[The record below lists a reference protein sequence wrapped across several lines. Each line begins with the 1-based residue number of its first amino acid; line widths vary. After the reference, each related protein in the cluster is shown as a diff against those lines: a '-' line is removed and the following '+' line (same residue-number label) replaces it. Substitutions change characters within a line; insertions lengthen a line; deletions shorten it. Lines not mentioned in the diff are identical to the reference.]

1 MSGTRRLLVPLIAVA
16 LTLGLGACGC
26 GGDGNGGGGNGDTT
40 ATAPFP
46 AATLTLLRQRGNGL
60 EVLLVRRNPKTTFG
74 VDAGWG
80 FPTADQS
87 IRGGGEAARR
97 AAAAKLTE
105 LTGIAVNPDEL
116 VAYSRWIT
124 PRVPLFPSGVDTRFY
139 LARAPAHSR
148 PRPDGSQ
155 IVDAGWFEPQRALD
169 GQYADLPLDY
179 ATTQHLKS
187 LVGFA
192 TAADALESA
201 RRREVKPVELRVVGK
216 GRPAADRVAGPN
228 PLGSHCSPRLETSVA

>member
-1 MSGTRRLLVPLIAVA
+1 MSGTRRLLVPLITVA
-16 LTLGLGACGC
+16 LTLGLGACGF
-26 GGDGNGGGGNGDTT
+26 GGDDNGGGENGDTT
-40 ATAPFP
+40 ATAPLP

-60 EVLLVRRNPKTTFG
+60 EVLLVRRNPNTTFG

-80 FPTADQS
+80 FPGGS
-87 IRGGGEAARR
+87 VNSGSGGEAGRR

-124 PRVPLFPSGVDTRFY
+124 PSVPLFPSGVDTRFY
-139 LARAPAHSR
+139 LARGPAHSR
-148 PRPDGSQ
+148 PRPDRSQ
-155 IVDAGWFEPQRALD
+155 IVDAGWFEPQRALA

-187 LVGFA
+187 LAGFA
-192 TAADALESA
+192 TAADAIESA
-201 RRREVKPVELRVVGK
+201 RSREVKSVELRVVGK
-216 GRPAADRVAGPN
+216 GDQQRVVLPDKSLRPTP
-228 PLGSHCSPRLETSVA
+228 GSK

>member
-1 MSGTRRLLVPLIAVA
+1 MSAPRRLLVSVTAV
-16 LTLGLGACGC
+16 LLSLGLGACGC
-26 GGDGNGGGGNGDTT
+26 GGDSNGGSGHGETRATT
-40 ATAPFP
+40 PP
-46 AATLTLLRQRGNGL
+46 PVAALILVRRVKHAERGF

-80 FPTADQS
+80 FPTGTVNS
-87 IRGGGEAARR
+87 GRGEAARR

-105 LTGIAVNPDEL
+105 LTGITEKPNEL

-124 PRVPLFPSGVDTRFY
+124 PRVPLFPTGIDTRFY
-139 LARAPAHSR
+139 LARAPAHAR
-148 PRPDGSQ
+148 PRPDRSQ
-155 IVDAGWFEPQRALD
+155 IVDAGWFEPRRALD

-179 ATTQHLKS
+179 PTKQHLKS

-201 RRREVKPVELRVVGK
+201 RRRELKPVELRVVGR
-216 GRPAADRVAGPN
+216 GRQLRVVLPDQT
-228 PLGSHCSPRLETSVA
+228 P